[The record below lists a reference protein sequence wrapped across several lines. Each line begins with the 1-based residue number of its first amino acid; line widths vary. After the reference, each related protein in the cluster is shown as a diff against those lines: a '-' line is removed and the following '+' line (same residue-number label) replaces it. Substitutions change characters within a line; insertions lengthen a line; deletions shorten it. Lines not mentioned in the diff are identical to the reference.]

1 MFFRTACLV
10 GKAHYSEGLK
20 KKWFKRNSRPL
31 YEIFTKKIK
40 NKEALKKSAQE
51 LKIK

>member
-1 MFFRTACLV
+1 MFFRTAYLV
-10 GKAHYSEGLK
+10 GKAHYSERL

>member
-10 GKAHYSEGLK
+10 GKAHYSEGL